1 MHVLRFM
8 SHALHLTSKLTSSF
22 AFLLLNRLHSPPDP
36 NLAMSSYPIRPHL
49 HTQKT
54 TLRNASPGLL
64 ARVTAGAAYS
74 RWSSAG
80 VPAAG
85 GLGSKRKG
93 FCAARQMS
101 LTLLGLGLGL
111 GLGLLAVRPTKGWV
125 KRLDRSGGKPKP
137 ELPNTGGTVVHA
149 DE

>member
-1 MHVLRFM
+1 MHVLRLT
-8 SHALHLTSKLTSSF
+8 SHALHLTCKLTSSF

-64 ARVTAGAAYS
+64 ARVTAGAAHS

-80 VPAAG
+80 APAAG
-85 GLGSKRKG
+85 GSGSKRKG
-93 FCAARQMS
+93 FCVARQMS
-101 LTLLGLGLGL
+101 LTLL

-137 ELPNTGGTVVHA
+137 ELPNRSFYHTRILDCRRV
-149 DE
+149 